1 MYKGKLEKDT
11 HEIKVNNSKD
21 KDKDKDH
28 SQQVALDDKIRLN
41 SRIEKLHNQFELF
54 KNNNTSLKLN
64 QKENTAFNSNKN
76 I

>member
-11 HEIKVNNSKD
+11 NEIKVNKD
-21 KDKDKDH
+21 KDKDKDN
-28 SQQVALDDKIRLN
+28 SQQIAIDDKTRIN

>member
-11 HEIKVNNSKD
+11 HEIKVNNS
-21 KDKDKDH
+21 KDKDH

>member
-11 HEIKVNNSKD
+11 HEIKLNNS
-21 KDKDKDH
+21 KDKDH